1 MRAEPS
7 AEIRENDF
15 FAQTAFVQL
24 AWDCS
29 DFQEGR
35 EEEQGAATEN
45 TPSPIFPITS
55 HRNNTKLLVD
65 VNAAKATD
73 RLCFRRHSG
82 RQHEKGGEPRVR
94 SDAVFPSPSISLSLS
109 LSVMN
114 DIYTTLRVRPHRAIR
129 RTDDVTRRLISH
141 LSFQRETTSAVQ
153 QPTAEQVSRARPAA
167 RPRMRKIACRQLP
180 VGACPRL
187 SAGTDDETGRDGKQ
201 PRRGRGG

>member
-1 MRAEPS
+1 
-7 AEIRENDF
+7 
-15 FAQTAFVQL
+15 
-24 AWDCS
+24 
-29 DFQEGR
+29 
-35 EEEQGAATEN
+35 
-45 TPSPIFPITS
+45 
-55 HRNNTKLLVD
+55 
-65 VNAAKATD
+65 
-73 RLCFRRHSG
+73 
-82 RQHEKGGEPRVR
+82 
-94 SDAVFPSPSISLSLS
+94 
-109 LSVMN
+109 MN